1 MKCFFKQYV
10 LMIIISSYCYFL
22 LLLQVLSS
30 KFFLFPFTCYSL
42 TLPYVFFTRSRRNE
56 YVLKACECLA
66 HISNIHDTIWN
77 EFLERF
83 HHLHYHDK
91 IPTLPSHTSSSTP
104 SDPDN
109 CNSHF
114 LHILFLLIDN
124 LIAKL
129 KAIKDY
135 EYPKLQTEV
144 YIGYDERDALDYN
157 TEGYQTLENEKE
169 VIQNMKNKHEHCFE
183 IFLLI
188 LYQIFYL
195 KNDMI
200 MIQIEENRLDLLQP
214 ALATTTT
221 NHHDR
226 SIEEVMISKLLA
238 LTEEMSTLSLS
249 HNFQSNERI
258 THLCLKIIILISSQ
272 FPLLNLRTT
281 EVKADR

>member
-1 MKCFFKQYV
+1 M
-10 LMIIISSYCYFL
+10 
-22 LLLQVLSS
+22 
-30 KFFLFPFTCYSL
+30 
-42 TLPYVFFTRSRRNE
+42 
-56 YVLKACECLA
+56 KACECLV

-77 EFLERF
+77 EFLEQF
-83 HHLHYHDK
+83 HHLNYHDK
-91 IPTLPSHTSSSTP
+91 IPTLPSNTSSTIP
-104 SDPDN
+104 SDPDT

-114 LHILFLLIDN
+114 LHILFLLIDT

-144 YIGYDERDALDYN
+144 YIGYDERDAADYN

-214 ALATTTT
+214 TLATTTT

-226 SIEEVMISKLLA
+226 SIEEVVISKLLA
-238 LTEEMSTLSLS
+238 LTEEMSALSLS

-281 EVKADR
+281 EVKADTN